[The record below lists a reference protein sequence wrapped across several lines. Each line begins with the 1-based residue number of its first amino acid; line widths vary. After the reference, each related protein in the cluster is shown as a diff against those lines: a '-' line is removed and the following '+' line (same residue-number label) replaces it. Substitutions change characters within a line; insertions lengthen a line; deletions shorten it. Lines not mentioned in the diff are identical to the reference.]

1 MDGGLLMSAHARL
14 SSAQALLLLSG
25 AIVAS
30 ARSSETYRMIEP
42 TIHSDSESDRAWWAL
57 MALLSQRIHDGLA
70 GKVSLKS
77 INDILEEE
85 VV

>member
-1 MDGGLLMSAHARL
+1 MDQWPLRDVVRARL
-14 SSAQALLLLSG
+14 SS
-25 AIVAS
+25 
-30 ARSSETYRMIEP
+30 
-42 TIHSDSESDRAWWAL
+42 SESDRTWWAL
-57 MALLSQRIHDGLA
+57 TALLSQRIHDGLA

>member
-1 MDGGLLMSAHARL
+1 
-14 SSAQALLLLSG
+14 
-25 AIVAS
+25 
-30 ARSSETYRMIEP
+30 MIEP

-57 MALLSQRIHDGLA
+57 MALLSQRIQDGLA
-70 GKVSLKS
+70 GKVSLKR

>member
-1 MDGGLLMSAHARL
+1 MSAHARL

-70 GKVSLKS
+70 GRKVSLKS